1 LDQVTTRTATH
12 EHAQTVTQRRGGNV
26 ATTDNGFETTH
37 TDEPVCPYCGKV
49 QPDAFEMGIG
59 QLEWDGEHECGFCE
73 REFRVSRSCIVF
85 YTTKVKEAER

>member
-1 LDQVTTRTATH
+1 
-12 EHAQTVTQRRGGNV
+12 
-26 ATTDNGFETTH
+26 
-37 TDEPVCPYCGKV
+37 
-49 QPDAFEMGIG
+49 MGIG